1 MSQTSDRA
9 LVKQTQAGHT
19 EAYGELVQRYQNTVF
34 NVCYRLLGERRDAE
48 DLTQEAFIRAFQR
61 LASYDTERHFG
72 PWIRR
77 VAANLCYNHIK
88 SVAPPHLLLDE
99 ERDLPDNNLEV
110 GPEADRIYVENK
122 EYLREAISSLPA
134 QYRMVIE
141 LRHYQELSYAEI
153 SAELDLS
160 LSDVKSHLF
169 RARKQLAKR
178 LKKHEFA

>member
-9 LVKQTQAGHT
+9 LVKQTRAGQT

-61 LASYDTERHFG
+61 LASYDLERHFG

-77 VAANLCYNHIK
+77 MAANLCYNHLKIAA
-88 SVAPPHLLLDE
+88 SPHHLLDE
-99 ERDLPDNNLEV
+99 ERDYPANTQKSSPEV
-110 GPEADRIYVENK
+110 ERIYVENK
-122 EYLREAISSLPA
+122 EFLREVITSLPA
-134 QYRMVIE
+134 HYRMAIE

-153 SAELDLS
+153 SAELNLP

-178 LKKHEFA
+178 LKIHEFA